1 MYNFLQDNFLGV
13 FQEYMYE
20 GQRPHELKAI
30 SVQNPIVII
39 REPYERI
46 FSVYRYWRAGSE
58 IYGRKSNE
66 SKPELSFSEFLDE
79 INIFNIWS
87 SYVGAEHLLPQSCWL
102 EPAAYSKAIVIKYRK
117 DLSASMSS
125 LLDYLRLSVP
135 DRVVPKMNVT
145 LDYSQIE
152 ISQNEKQKII
162 DRYWCDFVLWHD
174 LNNNKEKFKKV
185 I

>member
-1 MYNFLQDNFLGV
+1 MYA
-13 FQEYMYE
+13 

-58 IYGRKSNE
+58 IYGRKPKE

-87 SYVGAEHLLPQSCWL
+87 SYIGAEHLLPQSCWL
-102 EPAAYSKAIVIKYRK
+102 SPDAYSKTIVIKYRN
-117 DLSASMSS
+117 DLSASMGS
-125 LLDYLRLSVP
+125 LLEYLGLGVP
-135 DRVVPKMNVT
+135 DKVMCKMNVT
-145 LDYSQIE
+145 LDSSQIE

-162 DRYWCDFVLWHD
+162 DRYWCDFVLWYD
-174 LNNNKEKFKKV
+174 LNNKKEKFKKV